1 MPVSINTVTKKGCQL
16 LRHHRAGLGI
26 LGDQI
31 LWMVVNVLTA
41 TLKHLLQKIFPLGL
55 RTRQKTT
62 HKIQHLRHLCREA
75 LEIFLKLDQ
84 HTKTSLARSQILTVC
99 YRDFEQRQIA
109 QSIRLEDL
117 VLNPLCEKY

>member
-1 MPVSINTVTKKGCQL
+1 
-16 LRHHRAGLGI
+16 
-26 LGDQI
+26 
-31 LWMVVNVLTA
+31 MVVNVHMA
-41 TLKHLLQKIFPLGL
+41 TLKHLLQKISPPGL

-62 HKIQHLRHLCREA
+62 HKIQHIHHLGREA
-75 LEIFLKLDQ
+75 LEIFLRLDR
-84 HTKTSLARSQILTVC
+84 HTKTSLAKSQILTLC